1 MQSDD
6 RTDLATQRTLI
17 DSLLDSGRYPHAA
30 RNVRLV
36 ETHISWVLLAG
47 RYVYKIKKAVDPGFL
62 DFMDLSSRR
71 HYCEEEL
78 RLNRR
83 LAPRIYLDVIPVG
96 GTPREPALN
105 TLPAIEYAVRMK
117 RFPASRELDRMA
129 ARGKLLPRH
138 MDSLATTIAQFHAAL
153 PPAEAGSAFGSAE
166 NVHAAVSDVFDQL
179 QAVLKDGEDK
189 AAATLLRRAME
200 TEYARRR
207 DHFTQR
213 RIQGFIRE
221 CHGDLHLGNIVLVGE
236 QPVPFDGIEFSP
248 ALRWIDVMSEVAFTV
263 MDLLR
268 FRHPGLAYRFLNAY
282 LEITGDY
289 SGISLLRYYVAY
301 RAAVRAMVSAIR
313 AGQTNLSGRSATKA
327 LTESHDFLALAREYL
342 AQRRSALIITHGL
355 PGSGKSTFAQAALER
370 LQGIR
375 IRSDVERKRLFGL
388 GALSSSRSQA
398 DDIYRPDATQRTYKR
413 LHELARELLTGGFP
427 VVVDAAFLRRDERS
441 CFQELAH
448 ELGVPFAI
456 ASIRADTSTSRARII
471 QRQNAAKDASEAGLA
486 VLDLLRDQQE
496 TLSPREQDRVVE
508 FINEEPGFSPSNQAW
523 SRLTETLRL

>member
-1 MQSDD
+1 MRPDD
-6 RTDLATQRTLI
+6 RTDLNTQRTLI
-17 DSLLDSGRYPHAA
+17 DSLLDSSRYPHAA

-47 RYVYKIKKAVDPGFL
+47 RYVYKIKKAVDLGFL
-62 DFMDLSSRR
+62 NFMDLSSRR

-83 LAPRIYLDVIPVG
+83 LAPRIYLDALPVG
-96 GTPREPALN
+96 GTPGNPALN
-105 TLPAIEYAVRMK
+105 MLPAIEYAVRMK
-117 RFPASRELDRMA
+117 RFPASRELDRLA
-129 ARGKLLPRH
+129 TRGKLLPEH
-138 MDSLATTIAQFHAAL
+138 MDRLAATIAQFHAAL
-153 PPAEAGSAFGSAE
+153 PPAETGSAFGSTE

-189 AAATLLRRAME
+189 AAATRLHDAME
-200 TEYARRR
+200 TEYVRLR

-221 CHGDLHLGNIVLVGE
+221 CHGDLHLGNIVLVDE

-248 ALRWIDVMSEVAFTV
+248 DLRWIDVMSEVAFTI

-268 FRHPGLAYRFLNAY
+268 FRQPELAYRFLNAY

-289 SGISLLRYYVAY
+289 SGLSLLRYYVPY

-327 LTESHDFLALAREYL
+327 LAESRDFLALAREHL

-370 LQGIR
+370 FQGIR

-388 GALSSSRSQA
+388 GALASSGSQA

-413 LHELARELLTGGFP
+413 LHELARELLTAGFP

-441 CFQELAH
+441 CFQELAY

-456 ASIRADTSTSRARII
+456 ASIRADTSTLRTRII

-486 VLDLLRDQQE
+486 VLDHLRDKQE
-496 TLSPREQDRVVE
+496 TLSRRERDRVVE
-508 FINEEPGFSPSNQAW
+508 FVNEEPGFSASSQAW
-523 SRLTETLRL
+523 SRLTEMLRL